1 MTERALIR
9 CRLAAVALL
18 VGAGLSACSQTT
30 TSATPAP
37 APVPTRAT
45 SPSPTGDSVYIA
57 RARADSAKLPYTQAD
72 IDFMTHMIS
81 HHAQAIEM
89 SKWAPTHG
97 ASAEVQ
103 RLASRIINAQ
113 QDEIRL
119 MQQWLADRNQA
130 VPEAKAVKMTHEMNG
145 MTHEMTMPGML
156 SDEQM
161 KELEAARGKAFD
173 QLFLKHMIAHHQG
186 AVSMVKTLFDTPGAA
201 NDVLTNK
208 LAADVEVDQTTEIAR
223 MQQMLLKLAIETPSQ

>member
-1 MTERALIR
+1 MTERAFIR
-9 CRLAAVALL
+9 FRLAAVALL
-18 VGAGLSACSQTT
+18 VGVGLSACAQA
-30 TSATPAP
+30 TSGAAPAP
-37 APVPTRAT
+37 APSRSTT
-45 SPSPTGDSVYIA
+45 PSPMGDSVYIA

-97 ASAEVQ
+97 ASPEVQ
-103 RLASRIINAQ
+103 RLAARIINAQ

-119 MQQWLADRNQA
+119 MQQWLADRNQK
-130 VPEAKAVKMTHEMNG
+130 VPEAKAVKMTHEMDG
-145 MTHEMTMPGML
+145 MVHEMTMPGML
-156 SDEQM
+156 TDEQM
-161 KELEAARGKAFD
+161 QELEAARGKAFD
-173 QLFLKHMIAHHQG
+173 RLFLKHMIAHHQG

-201 NDVLTNK
+201 NDILTNK

-223 MQQMLLKLAIETPSQ
+223 MQQMLFQLAIETPSP

>member
-9 CRLAAVALL
+9 FRLAAVALSMG
-18 VGAGLSACSQTT
+18 VGASACAPAA
-30 TSATPAP
+30 TSASPAP
-37 APVPTRAT
+37 APAAAS
-45 SPSPTGDSVYIA
+45 SPMGDSVYIA
-57 RARADSAKLPYTQAD
+57 RARADSTRLPYTRAD

-97 ASAEVQ
+97 ASPEVQ
-103 RLASRIINAQ
+103 RLAARIINAQ

-119 MQQWLADRNQA
+119 MQQWLADRNQK
-130 VPEAKAVKMTHEMNG
+130 VPEAKPVKMTHEMNG

-156 SDEQM
+156 TDEQM
-161 KELEAARGKAFD
+161 QALEAARGRAFD
-173 QLFLKHMIAHHQG
+173 ELFLKHMIAHHQG
-186 AVSMVKTLFDTPGAA
+186 AVSMVKTLFGTPGAA

-223 MQQMLLKLAIETPSQ
+223 MQQMLFQLAIDTPSQ

>member
-1 MTERALIR
+1 MTERTFIR
-9 CRLAAVALL
+9 FRLAAVAVL
-18 VGAGLSACSQTT
+18 VGVGLSACAKAS
-30 TSATPAP
+30 SGAPAP
-37 APVPTRAT
+37 APAPAAAT
-45 SPSPTGDSVYIA
+45 TPMGDSVYIA
-57 RARADSAKLPYTQAD
+57 KARADSTRLPYVQAD

-81 HHAQAIEM
+81 HHAQAIAM

-97 ASAEVQ
+97 AGPEVQ

-119 MQQWLADRNQA
+119 MQQWLADRNQK

-145 MTHEMTMPGML
+145 MVHEMTMPGML
-156 SDEQM
+156 TDEQM
-161 KELEAARGKAFD
+161 QELEAARGTEFD
-173 QLFLKHMIAHHQG
+173 RLFLTHMIAHHQG
-186 AVSMVKTLFDTPGAA
+186 AVSMVKQLFGTPGGA

-223 MQQMLLKLAIETPSQ
+223 MQKMLFQLAIESPSK

>member
-1 MTERALIR
+1 MTERTFIR

-18 VGAGLSACSQTT
+18 AGVGLSACAKASSG
-30 TSATPAP
+30 SASPAP
-37 APVPTRAT
+37 APAASS
-45 SPSPTGDSVYIA
+45 SPMGDSVYIA
-57 RARADSAKLPYTQAD
+57 KARADSMKLPYTQAD

-97 ASAEVQ
+97 AGAEVQ

-119 MQQWLADRNQA
+119 MQQWLADRNQK

-145 MTHEMTMPGML
+145 MVHEMTMPGML
-156 SDEQM
+156 TDEQM
-161 KELEAARGKAFD
+161 RELDATRGPEFD
-173 QLFLKHMIAHHQG
+173 RLFLKYMIAHHQG
-186 AVSMVKTLFDTPGAA
+186 AVSMVKQLFGTPGGA

-223 MQQMLLKLAIETPSQ
+223 MQKMLFQLAIETPSK

>member
-9 CRLAAVALL
+9 FRLAAGALL
-18 VGAGLSACSQTT
+18 VGVGVSACAQAT

-37 APVPTRAT
+37 VPPPVTAAT
-45 SPSPTGDSVYIA
+45 PKGDSAYIA
-57 RARADSAKLPYTQAD
+57 RARADSARLPYTQAD

-89 SKWAPTHG
+89 SNWAPTHG
-97 ASAEVQ
+97 ASPEVQ
-103 RLASRIINAQ
+103 RLAARIINAQ

-119 MQQWLADRNQA
+119 MQQWLADRRQP
-130 VPEAKAVKMTHEMNG
+130 VPEAKAVKMKHEMDG
-145 MTHEMTMPGML
+145 MVHEMVMPGML
-156 SDEQM
+156 TDEQM
-161 KELEAARGKAFD
+161 QELEAARGRDFD
-173 QLFLKHMIAHHQG
+173 MLFLKHMIAHHQG

-201 NDVLTNK
+201 NDILTNK

-223 MQQMLLKLAIETPSQ
+223 MQQMLFQLAIETPSK

>member
-1 MTERALIR
+1 MTERAFIR
-9 CRLAAVALL
+9 FRLAAVALL
-18 VGAGLSACSQTT
+18 VGVGLSACAQA
-30 TSATPAP
+30 TSGAAPAP
-37 APVPTRAT
+37 APSRSTT
-45 SPSPTGDSVYIA
+45 PSQMGDSVYIA

-97 ASAEVQ
+97 ASPEVQ
-103 RLASRIINAQ
+103 RLAARIINAQ

-119 MQQWLADRNQA
+119 MQQWLADRNQK
-130 VPEAKAVKMTHEMNG
+130 VPEAKAVKMTHEMDG
-145 MTHEMTMPGML
+145 MVHEMTMPGML
-156 SDEQM
+156 TDEQM
-161 KELEAARGKAFD
+161 QELEAARGKAFD
-173 QLFLKHMIAHHQG
+173 RLFLKYMIAHHQG

-201 NDVLTNK
+201 NDILTNK

-223 MQQMLLKLAIETPSQ
+223 MQQMLFQLAIETPSP